1 MNYWQTNFDK
11 VRDEYAPVFNA
22 IERALAKFDI
32 DFYLIGAQS
41 RDVWTTHLDIDRR
54 KTKDIDYSVFI
65 NDHGT
70 WQKLNEY
77 LMETEKFERDKGM
90 PYRFYLGEFTIDLI
104 PFGGIANNDEVVLE
118 NPKMELSVYGCTEVT
133 EEAVVI
139 HGKYKVVTLPGLC
152 IMKLIAFGEKPERL
166 KDWEDLLFILRNYHE
181 IAGAELFE
189 GKHDDLITDELD
201 FPVASARLLGRNMQ
215 SILNKN
221 ANLKQLIIANLTNK
235 LQKFSPADI
244 DQMYEVRDAND
255 KQVETLKLVSEL
267 IKGIKD

>member
-1 MNYWQTNFDK
+1 
-11 VRDEYAPVFNA
+11 
-22 IERALAKFDI
+22 
-32 DFYLIGAQS
+32 
-41 RDVWTTHLDIDRR
+41 
-54 KTKDIDYSVFI
+54 
-65 NDHGT
+65 
-70 WQKLNEY
+70 
-77 LMETEKFERDKGM
+77 
-90 PYRFYLGEFTIDLI
+90 LGEFTIDLI

-235 LQKFSPADI
+235 LQNFSPADI